1 MNYKIVRFALGGITL
16 VFGLLMIPSML
27 VALIY
32 GEGWQGIYPFLIP
45 MLFCVVSGFL
55 LTRRRPDNTDFYMR
69 EGFVVVALAWLII
82 SLIGALPFV
91 LSGFIPSL
99 ADAFFESSSGFTTTG
114 SSVLSNPELLS
125 HSQLFWRSFSHL
137 IGGMGVLVF
146 VLAVMPNID
155 SENAFVMKAEVP
167 GPIFG
172 KLQSK
177 VRNTARILYLM
188 YFGMTAV
195 LIVLL
200 VLGGMPVFDSIL
212 HAFGAAGTGGF
223 GIKSNSVAF
232 YDSYY
237 LYYVLAFG
245 MLIFAVNF
253 SLYYALFNRKIKEVL
268 RSEELRW
275 YLGIIALAVAVLLI
289 NTRDLYSDFFIQLRD
304 VFFTVTSIISTTGYT
319 VTDFNTWPL
328 LSHIILLCLMF
339 VGGMAGST
347 AGGIKVSRIVIY
359 IKSAIAEVRSS
370 LNPNR
375 RVALSFESKT
385 VSRQLKSQVS
395 NYLSIYILIFVV
407 LLLIVS
413 LNTPNFEA
421 AFSAVAATFN
431 NVGPALDVFG
441 PSGNFGIMS
450 VLSKVALSIG
460 MIMGRLEIIPI
471 LILFS
476 PKTWRRT

>member
-1 MNYKIVRFALGGITL
+1 
-16 VFGLLMIPSML
+16 
-27 VALIY
+27 
-32 GEGWQGIYPFLIP
+32 
-45 MLFCVVSGFL
+45 
-55 LTRRRPDNTDFYMR
+55 
-69 EGFVVVALAWLII
+69 
-82 SLIGALPFV
+82 
-91 LSGFIPSL
+91 
-99 ADAFFESSSGFTTTG
+99 
-114 SSVLSNPELLS
+114 
-125 HSQLFWRSFSHL
+125 
-137 IGGMGVLVF
+137 
-146 VLAVMPNID
+146 
-155 SENAFVMKAEVP
+155 
-167 GPIFG
+167 
-172 KLQSK
+172 
-177 VRNTARILYLM
+177 
-188 YFGMTAV
+188 
-195 LIVLL
+195 
-200 VLGGMPVFDSIL
+200 
-212 HAFGAAGTGGF
+212 
-223 GIKSNSVAF
+223 
-232 YDSYY
+232 
-237 LYYVLAFG
+237 
-245 MLIFAVNF
+245 AVNF

-289 NTRDLYSDFFIQLRD
+289 NTRGLYSDFFIQLRD

-359 IKSAIAEVRSS
+359 VKSAIAEVRSS